1 MDHHI
6 AHSLY
11 TQLYDNANV
20 TVQGT
25 ILESEVALN
34 NKIDDIVTMC
44 KEHFRNSSVPTEV
57 DIVRY
62 IQQYIE
68 SDDEYS
74 QLYDTDTQQYIIL
87 KCLEIVS
94 NID

>member
-44 KEHFRNSSVPTEV
+44 KEHFRNSSVPPEV